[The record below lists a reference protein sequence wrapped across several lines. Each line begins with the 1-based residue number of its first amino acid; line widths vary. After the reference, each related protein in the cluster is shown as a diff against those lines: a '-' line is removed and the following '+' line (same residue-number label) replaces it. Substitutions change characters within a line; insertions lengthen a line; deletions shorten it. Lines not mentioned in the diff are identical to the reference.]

1 MNRRGPENLPRHAQ
15 TRLTEQEMS
24 LVAAQAVRLAG
35 SRAPVAVLV
44 TRMAL
49 PVPVRVLARRAL
61 VG

>member
-1 MNRRGPENLPRHAQ
+1 
-15 TRLTEQEMS
+15 MS

-35 SRAPVAVLV
+35 TRAPVAVLV